1 MQLSPVIIMPLMLV
15 GGQFVNPDSMPV
27 WLRYFSYIS
36 PFTYAFENFCTVEFE
51 SSEYPAAKQTL
62 GFLGFERE
70 YWDGILILVCLTA
83 VIQILAL
90 ILLKML
96 VTKFQ

>member
-1 MQLSPVIIMPLMLV
+1 
-15 GGQFVNPDSMPV
+15 MPV

-36 PFTYAFENFCTVEFE
+36 PFTYAFENFCMVEFE
-51 SSEYPAAKQTL
+51 SSEYPAAKETL
-62 GFLGFERE
+62 AFLGFTRE
-70 YWDGILILVCLTA
+70 YWDGILILLGLTV

-90 ILLKML
+90 ILLKSL

>member
-1 MQLSPVIIMPLMLV
+1 
-15 GGQFVNPDSMPV
+15 MPV